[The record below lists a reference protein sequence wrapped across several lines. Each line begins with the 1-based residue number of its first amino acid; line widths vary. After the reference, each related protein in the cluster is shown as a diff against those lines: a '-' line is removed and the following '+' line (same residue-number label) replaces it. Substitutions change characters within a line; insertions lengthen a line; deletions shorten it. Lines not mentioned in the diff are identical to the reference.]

1 MTKERILKYLLNEL
15 SENEARD
22 FETWV
27 FESKE
32 NMQTFSDYKNGW
44 SLAMAELEEEERSH
58 LQNNYS
64 EVLRRIKCNQK
75 KRTGKISVYLRYAA
89 AILLFAGV
97 TAVLVNQLAKTTHS
111 QRFAM
116 ELTRIE
122 PGTKKAI
129 LLLENGRYIPLDSTS
144 DGIITTDNNR
154 QVAELE
160 KGQIVYHSSGY
171 TDKRVKEEI
180 KYNSLIIPRGGEY
193 KLILPDGTN
202 VWLNSETE
210 LKYPIEFSSKSREV
224 FLLRGEAYFEVA
236 RDEKS
241 PFLVTVNDSLKV
253 KVLGTH
259 FNISA
264 YKDETQTKTTLLEGS
279 VEVTLASGYGSL
291 LKPGEQLR
299 VTNNGKREL
308 VAVNVDEVI
317 AWKNGDFFFDNEDL
331 ESIMKKLSRW
341 YDIPVKFKDE
351 KLKQIQFFGII
362 KRYEKI
368 NSILD
373 MLKLTKMVEFRID
386 GGVIEVWPSKV

>member
-1 MTKERILKYLLNEL
+1 MTKERILKYLFNEL

-22 FETWV
+22 FEKWV

-44 SLAMAELEEEERSH
+44 SLAMAELEEDERSH
-58 LQNNYS
+58 LKNNYR
-64 EVLRRIKCNQK
+64 EVIRRIKCNQA
-75 KRTGKISVYLRYAA
+75 RGARRISGYLRYAA

-97 TAVLVNQLAKTTHS
+97 TALFVYQLTKTS
-111 QRFAM
+111 QSEKFAM

-122 PGTKKAI
+122 PGTKKAM

-144 DGIITTDNNR
+144 DGIITTDHNR

-160 KGQIVYHSSGY
+160 KGQIVYHRSSGH
-171 TDKRVKEEI
+171 TDKRVEEI
-180 KYNSLIIPRGGEY
+180 KFNSLIIPRGGEY

-210 LKYPIEFSSKSREV
+210 LKFPVDFSSKSREV
-224 FLLRGEAYFEVA
+224 FLVRGEAYFEVA
-236 RDEKS
+236 RDENK

-264 YKDETQTKTTLLEGS
+264 YEDETQTKTTLLEGS
-279 VEVTLASGYGSL
+279 VEVALASGHKSR
-291 LKPGEQLR
+291 LKPGEQYR
-299 VTNNGKREL
+299 VANNGMREL
-308 VAVNVDEVI
+308 LSVNVYEVI
-317 AWKNGDFFFDNEDL
+317 AWKNGNFFFDNEDL

-341 YDIPVKFKDE
+341 YNIPVKFKDE

-386 GGVIEVWPSKV
+386 GGVIEVWPAKV